1 MSHWSSCYFVAE
13 DWLQPLHTSCKEPR
27 KRQFGVQRR
36 TGSFCTAH
44 GQTGPT
50 SAEKLAET
58 NSSSQ
63 LKSIEVNS
71 IHLVGPRQN
80 TVHLRPLDRPRPTAS
95 WQMISEIGRPPR
107 PPWDKVR
114 VDSRAT
120 VCNGATCGERW
131 QVWRWAPGSSAVATR
146 YHHTWRE
153 SVKLCSAPSRWPEAF
168 WTLEKLWKMM
178 NMWSTV
184 KQSHAKSLFLFGTVG
199 RCPLWPPMF
208 TFRGWILQSQP
219 RYIQIAST
227 PSSCRLR
234 LVLCL
239 SFTALCSLLRRLDW
253 KKGQIL
259 EDTTASLKLFSK
271 MLELLSGREAM
282 AHLRHIR
289 CSPAVACV
297 GCRHEWQAHFKG
309 FCLQRTAGS
318 KPTSK
323 LSKPRFQI

>member
-36 TGSFCTAH
+36 TGSFCTAYR
-44 GQTGPT
+44 QTGPT
-50 SAEKLAET
+50 SAEKLAAET

-63 LKSIEVNS
+63 LKSIEVDWSQFNS
-71 IHLVGPRQN
+71 SLWTPLDPWRN
-80 TVHLRPLDRPRPTAS
+80 TVHSRPSDRPRPTAS

-114 VDSRAT
+114 VDSCRAT
-120 VCNGATCGERW
+120 VFATGCNGATCGERW

-153 SVKLCSAPSRWPEAF
+153 SVKLCSAPSRWPETF
-168 WTLEKLWKMM
+168 WTLEKHWKMM

-184 KQSHAKSLFLFGTVG
+184 KQSHAKSLFLFGTAG

-259 EDTTASLKLFSK
+259 EDITWYNRIPET
-271 MLELLSGREAM
+271 
-282 AHLRHIR
+282 
-289 CSPAVACV
+289 
-297 GCRHEWQAHFKG
+297 
-309 FCLQRTAGS
+309 LQ
-318 KPTSK
+318 
-323 LSKPRFQI
+323 